1 MGQGKVEEDEKEE
14 VGFFIS
20 FIRWHSF
27 LFLSFLCSEGR
38 SNDISLSLS
47 PSLSLSLSLVHWI
60 DGGRTQVFV

>member
-1 MGQGKVEEDEKEE
+1 MESDDETYQNVQYLSQDEKEE

-47 PSLSLSLSLVHWI
+47 SSLSLT
-60 DGGRTQVFV
+60 G